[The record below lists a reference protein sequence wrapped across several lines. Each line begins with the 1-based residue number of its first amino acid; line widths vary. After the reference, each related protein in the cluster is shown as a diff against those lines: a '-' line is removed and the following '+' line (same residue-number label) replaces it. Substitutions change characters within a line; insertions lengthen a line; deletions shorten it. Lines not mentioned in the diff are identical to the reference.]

1 MAAAYLVA
9 GGGMAVLSGISLV
22 GQADLFVF
30 SRQEACFLVASVCR
44 NALVCGLP
52 MGGGAE
58 AHFCFLHAADPGLG
72 DVGGGVGGVV
82 ACGDAAGGCKTVSVY
97 SGASRIFIHRHRAL
111 LGAVFLEWNANVAFL
126 CVAGAAMLVAAGSS
140 GSSPWWADLPLVQ
153 WVGTRSYSA
162 YLWHWPIVVGLRQ
175 SGLFFHPAA
184 TFLSIL
190 ATLMLAHVSCRYIE
204 VPARAWLNN
213 AGRARSRSI
222 LWFFVVNIFGFCLY
236 VVMNQ
241 GLPGRMSPN
250 VQFVADEAR
259 NNNRQGHDCDPFLYK
274 DGRSC
279 FYGGDKV
286 AAIVIGDSHAE
297 AVVTAVAAAVPDPEF
312 GVLGLFHGGCPF
324 LKGVHINSGRL
335 EESQS
340 KSCERFVDEM
350 LGMLKTTYPGV
361 PVLIFNRWAQYSK
374 GKNEDPL
381 DENRP
386 WVHFG
391 EVVPVATPEFLD
403 EFSER
408 MIQTACDVRKN
419 HPVYMLKPIPEM
431 RVNVPLEAARSIAWG
446 KTPEVKV
453 SVGEYER
460 RQSHARAAI
469 DQASAECGVRSLDP
483 FPALCVGGAC
493 SGLLNGRPL
502 YFDDDHLSEF
512 GNRLLL
518 PVLSE
523 IFH

>member
-1 MAAAYLVA
+1 LVA
-9 GGGMAVLSGISLV
+9 LLPAAMPRVAARRSQSILVPAGFLFIGI
-22 GQADLFVF
+22 
-30 SRQEACFLVASVCR
+30 
-44 NALVCGLP
+44 GL
-52 MGGGAE
+52 
-58 AHFCFLHAADPGLG
+58 C
-72 DVGGGVGGVV
+72 
-82 ACGDAAGGCKTVSVY
+82 
-97 SGASRIFIHRHRAL
+97 
-111 LGAVFLEWNANVAFL
+111 LGAVFSGWNANVAFL